1 MFSFDA
7 LQIPPSFRG
16 IQVITPRFI
25 EAAHHHGIQV
35 HVWTID
41 DPIEMYELLNV
52 GADGVMTDLPDVLL
66 GVIAER

>member
-1 MFSFDA
+1 MFPFDA

-16 IQVITPRFI
+16 MNVITPRFV

-41 DPIEMYELLNV
+41 DPAQMEKLLAAGV
-52 GADGVMTDLPDVLL
+52 DAVMTDLPDVLL
-66 GVIAER
+66 DVLAKH